1 MTAINNS
8 TECIAIKYSIFYK
21 LLHEHKGEQ
30 NKLLLKFDIDDN
42 IITFNIIKAHMHKLK
57 FTDKDISNLQFYI
70 DKKSVGKKLNMTFKH
85 RIQLVEVKPLSRNI
99 ELKKKAIDI
108 FTENSIVLRNE
119 RKREKEKKL
128 EEETRE
134 KLNKELNKKIEE
146 VITINSD
153 KLITKNKE
161 FLKKLSDP
169 DFIYLLKIYKSKPE
183 LFSNMYQFVSNSTN
197 IPKVN
202 LQNIDLDDFKLYDDV
217 YAKLKMVLSDF
228 KLTIPED
235 TCKKLLKFFGG
246 NYDRTFRYLLSESHL
261 E

>member
-8 TECIAIKYSIFYK
+8 MECIQAKYTIFYR
-21 LLHEHKGEQ
+21 LLHEHKSEQ
-30 NKLLLKFDIDDN
+30 NKLLLKFDINDN
-42 IITFNIIKAHMHKLK
+42 VITFNIIKTHMHKLN

-70 DKKSVGKKLNMTFKH
+70 NKKNIGKKLNITIKH
-85 RIQLVEVKPLSRNI
+85 IQLIEIKVHNKNI

-108 FTENSIVLRNE
+108 FTENSIILLNE
-119 RKREKEKKL
+119 KKRREKEKK
-128 EEETRE
+128 EKEKIE

-146 VITINSD
+146 VVTINSD

-161 FLKKLSDP
+161 FLKKLADP
-169 DFIYLLKIYKSKPE
+169 DFIYLLKIYKLKPE

-197 IPKVN
+197 ISNLN

-217 YAKLKMVLSDF
+217 YSKLKIVLSNF

-246 NYDRTFRYLLSESHL
+246 NYDRTFRFLLSESYL
-261 E
+261 K